1 MKGSTRRLFAAAT
14 VLAACLTAVLSG
26 RQAPAPAAPMAE
38 QVFKNVQVLK
48 GIPVD
53 EFMLT
58 MGFYATATGLNCT
71 DCHVEESGGS
81 WARYADDNAL
91 KRQAR
96 RMQVMMN
103 TINRTNFG
111 GRQVV
116 TCDTCHRGFS
126 RPNVMPSINRL
137 YGSPPADEPGDP
149 IEQAAGQPPPDQVL
163 DKYLAALGTPERPTA
178 LTSFSA
184 KGTYMG
190 FDDADKSPMEIV
202 ARATGE
208 RSTVVRTP
216 VGDSTT
222 TITPNG
228 GWITAPP
235 TDKPVPL
242 MQITGQ
248 ELDGVRVEA
257 MVFFPATLR
266 RSLTKLRTGLPQ
278 LLEDDRELLQVQGNT
293 ANGATVTLLIDSET
307 NLLRR
312 LVRYNESPVGRLVA
326 RVDYHEYREVAGV
339 KIPSRWTVSWVS
351 GRSHFE
357 LTNTAPNVQVPLE
370 RFARPN
376 LPQTLV
382 P

>member
-1 MKGSTRRLFAAAT
+1 MNGSIGKCVAAVAALAVCFT
-14 VLAACLTAVLSG
+14 VGLSG
-26 RQAPAPAAPMAE
+26 RQAPPPPPMAD
-38 QVFKNVQVLK
+38 QVFRNVQVLK

-91 KRQAR
+91 KMQAR
-96 RMQVMMN
+96 RMQVMMT

-137 YGSPPADEPGDP
+137 YSSPLADEPGDP
-149 IEQAAGQPPPDQVL
+149 IEQAAGQPPPDQIL
-163 DKYLAALGTPERPTA
+163 DQYLAAIGSPERLAA
-178 LTSFSA
+178 LTSFTA
-184 KGTYMG
+184 KGTYLG
-190 FDDADKSPMEIV
+190 FDDAGKSAV
-202 ARATGE
+202 DLFARATGE
-208 RSTVVRTP
+208 RSTVVHTP
-216 VGDSTT
+216 LGDSTT
-222 TITPNG
+222 TITPAG
-228 GWITAPP
+228 AWITAPP

-266 RSLTKLRTGLPQ
+266 RSLTKLRSGLPQ
-278 LLEDDRELLQVQGNT
+278 LLEDDSEVLQVQGNT
-293 ANGATVTLLIDSET
+293 ANGATVTLLIDSKT
-307 NLLRR
+307 HLLKR

-326 RVDYHEYREVAGV
+326 RVDYHEYRDVAGV
-339 KIPSRWTVSWVS
+339 KVPWRWTVSWVS
-351 GRSHFE
+351 GRSHFD
-357 LTNTAPNVQVPLE
+357 LTSVEPNVAIPAT
-370 RFARPN
+370 RFVRPN